1 MQTTDYRVR
10 ENEGSARLQ
19 AQQTAVGVK
28 KDDETLDRVAGT
40 ADSGCYSVRK
50 TRGQEAFRGSGQ
62 CPGKINTVSN
72 KEPLGDLI
80 SIFLLLFSQKSP
92 LQTSYPELIV
102 QVGLD
107 CMSY

>member
-10 ENEGSARLQ
+10 ENEGSARLR

-28 KDDETLDRVAGT
+28 KDDETLDRAAGT

-72 KEPLGDLI
+72 KEPLGQSD
-80 SIFLLLFSQKSP
+80 IFLQAHSA
-92 LQTSYPELIV
+92 SYQLMES
-102 QVGLD
+102 G
-107 CMSY
+107 C